1 MRRKASLLLAT
12 LAICG
17 AACGQTSSNAD
28 GPFLDTDR
36 STVLITGSNRG
47 IGLGFAAYYA
57 DAGWNVIATAR
68 NPLDASELQMLAD
81 DSTNIVVEEL
91 DVLDTAELE
100 FLSQKYSGIEI
111 DLLINNAAF
120 HGGAPSDHL
129 LGTYDYSTFERYMSV
144 NVFGPLAVAEAF
156 VDSIAASEQKKIVT
170 LTTGLASVTS
180 PPPISCFAFQ
190 GISKAA
196 ANKAMRTLQIEL
208 RPRGIIVALISP
220 GTVATDGL
228 AAAGSAMAPCLEG
241 MPPAMQVAAGGGA
254 QYSVEE
260 SVAAMAEVIEGL
272 DETYDGSHLNL
283 TGEIAPW

>member
-1 MRRKASLLLAT
+1 L
-12 LAICG
+12 
-17 AACGQTSSNAD
+17 
-28 GPFLDTDR
+28 PFDTDQ

-57 DAGWNVIATAR
+57 EAGWNVIATAR
-68 NPLDASELQMLAD
+68 NPRDASELHELAD
-81 DSTNIVVEEL
+81 GSTNVVIEEL
-91 DVLDTAELE
+91 DVLDTAELGY
-100 FLSQKYSGIEI
+100 LSQKYSGVEI

-156 VDSIAASEQKKIVT
+156 VNSIAASEQKKIVT
-170 LTTGLASVTS
+170 LTTGLASLTS
-180 PPPISCFAFQ
+180 PPPLSCFAFQ

-196 ANKAMRTLQIEL
+196 VNKAMRTLQVEL

-228 AAAGSAMAPCLEG
+228 AAAGSAMAPCLEE
-241 MPPAMQVAAGGGA
+241 MPPAMQAAAGGGA